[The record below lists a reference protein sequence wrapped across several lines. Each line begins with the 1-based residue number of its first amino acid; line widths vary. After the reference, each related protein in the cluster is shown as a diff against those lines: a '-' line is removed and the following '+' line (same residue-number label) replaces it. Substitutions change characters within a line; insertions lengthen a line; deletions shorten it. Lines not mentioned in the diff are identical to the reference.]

1 MCKTYT
7 TKETVNYMGINMK
20 IYKKKLIFLQNFILI
35 LRKIIYSFLIVLLK
49 KEGCDSLEKRK

>member
-20 IYKKKLIFLQNFILI
+20 IHKKKTYFFAKFHINSQKNNLQFS
-35 LRKIIYSFLIVLLK
+35 YSVI
-49 KEGCDSLEKRK
+49 KEGRL